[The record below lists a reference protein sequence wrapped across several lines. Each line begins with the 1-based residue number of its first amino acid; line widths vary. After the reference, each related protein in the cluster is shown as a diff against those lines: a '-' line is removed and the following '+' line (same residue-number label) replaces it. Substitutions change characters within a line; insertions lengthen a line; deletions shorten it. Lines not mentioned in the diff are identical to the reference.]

1 MICDNGGEFAGREF
15 QELLQSYAVEQVL
28 TTVANPQSNGIKERM
43 HLTMADMLRTMKFTV
58 SDESE
63 GAWRME
69 VDAALQAVAW
79 AIRSTI
85 SANTKLTP
93 ANLLF
98 KKYMILNKN

>member
-1 MICDNGGEFAGREF
+1 
-15 QELLQSYAVEQVL
+15 
-28 TTVANPQSNGIKERM
+28 
-43 HLTMADMLRTMKFTV
+43 MADMLRTMKFTV

-79 AIRSTI
+79 AIRSTV
-85 SANTKLTP
+85 STNTKLTP

-98 KKYMILNKN
+98 KKDMILNEEVEINWKAIRQQREAKATVDNQRENAKRKEHEYKEKKNFQMTKE